1 MQLIF
6 LLEKGLMWTLSSI
19 ISEAEMHNS
28 IYKEIIDDKYFTIW
42 SLDKDTKGTIVNQ
55 TINGE

>member
-1 MQLIF
+1 
-6 LLEKGLMWTLSSI
+6 MWTLSSI

-55 TINGE
+55 TYFSINGE